1 MSDYGRLVE
10 ETRDAVRLAGVTI
23 TSPLSF
29 IDLTLPDGYSSFKLT
44 ANLVFS
50 AGSDLSAIAFA
61 LSADHGLT
69 FFNDHVN
76 YDSYL
81 QAGFTKRM
89 VRGAANVPP
98 DAVFYTDGLFAF
110 TGGQKIGTAG
120 SLEVTLFQSIPPN
133 AWAYGTFIAGCRRF
147 DETVGTLEYDTGV
160 FQINEAPI
168 VSIGTPRK
176 VNLMRMLPY
185 GNDDCNPPTSGIT
198 ITKGSLCSLGN
209 TGFMRRKPR

>member
-110 TGGQKIGTAG
+110 TGGQKIGTCRMPKHSVGLIGKA
-120 SLEVTLFQSIPPN
+120 SPPTS
-133 AWAYGTFIAGCRRF
+133 TFIAGCRRF

-185 GNDDCNPPTSGIT
+185 GNDDCIPADVGPHDYQGV
-198 ITKGSLCSLGN
+198 LCSLGN